1 MADVT
6 GTDHRALAALTDYR
20 ISEVETGISKMS
32 DQITELAS
40 DVKVA
45 SALAGMNTEKL
56 DDIATKLD
64 QHIGAYAVNTRGST
78 TGDDSKQSGF
88 WNPKVLTAG
97 AMFFVALAAAVAAL
111 GRHIVEEIIA
121 FFK

>member
-32 DQITELAS
+32 DQITELAR
-40 DVKVA
+40 VA

-88 WNPKVLTAG
+88 WNHKVLTAG
-97 AMFFVALAAAVAAL
+97 AMFLVALAAAVDVKVAL